1 MTSAGE
7 GPVSVERAERSV
19 TVMSRLPVRPSAAI
33 RAGVR
38 RWAAKQLAVDVAGGG
53 LLFLAAGTWRWAGG
67 WRFVALVVAS
77 QSLQGLFIGRRR
89 PDLLAERSGL
99 GEGADRSD
107 VPLALAMAYGPLVA
121 SFAAAL
127 EHHLG
132 RAPAVQPGIMA
143 ASLGGAAGALALS
156 IAAMDANA
164 YFAPVLRIQAER
176 GHVVADSGPYALVR
190 HPGYAGA
197 ALSNLALPALL
208 GSRAAIPFA
217 VAGVAVALAR
227 TAREDRFLAAHLPGY
242 AAYVQRVR
250 WRLLPGAW

>member
-1 MTSAGE
+1 M
-7 GPVSVERAERSV
+7 SVEPAERRGV
-19 TVMSRLPVRPSAAI
+19 TTSNLPVRPSAAV

-38 RWAAKQLAVDVAGGG
+38 RWAAKQLAVDIAGGG
-53 LLFLAAGTWRWAGG
+53 LLFLVAGTSRWTGG

-89 PDLLAERSGL
+89 PDLIAERSGL

-107 VPLALAMAYGPLVA
+107 IPLALAMAYGSLVG
-121 SFAAAL
+121 SLAAAL
-127 EHHLG
+127 EHRLG
-132 RAPAVQPGIMA
+132 RAPAVHPGITA
-143 ASLGGAAGALALS
+143 AGAGGAAGALALS
-156 IAAMDANA
+156 MMAMDANA
-164 YFAPVLRIQAER
+164 YFAPVLRIQTER
-176 GHVVADSGPYALVR
+176 GHVVVDAGPYAFVR

-197 ALSNLALPALL
+197 VLSNLALPALL

-217 VAGVAVALAR
+217 VAGVAVALVR
-227 TAREDRFLAAHLPGY
+227 TAREDRLLAAHLPGY